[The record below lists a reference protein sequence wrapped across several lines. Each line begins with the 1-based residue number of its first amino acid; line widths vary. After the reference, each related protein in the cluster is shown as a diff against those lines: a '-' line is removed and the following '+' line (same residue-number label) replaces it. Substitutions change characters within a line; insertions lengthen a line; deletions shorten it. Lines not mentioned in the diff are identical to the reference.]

1 MAHVAMKSGE
11 VPRYDANER
20 LTHWVVAILFVL
32 LTASGLA
39 FFHPAFWFLS
49 GLLGGGVWSRILHPF
64 LGVAMFAFFAVMAV
78 RYWQDNVIKA
88 YDRAWQKRLSDVI
101 NNRDDGLPEI
111 DKYNI
116 GQKQLFWTMIVTMI
130 LLLVSGIMLWRPYFA
145 GAFPIPLIRI
155 AGFVHA
161 VSAFVLIL
169 GIVVHIYSAIFWV
182 RGSMR
187 AMTRGTVSHAWAMHH
202 HPLWYRRVTGQG
214 HHTTHHPAAH
224 ATAPSAAHQAAHSAP
239 HSSK

>member
-1 MAHVAMKSGE
+1 MAHVVMKSGE

-20 LTHWVVAILFVL
+20 MTHWIVAILFIL
-32 LTASGLA
+32 LAASGLA

-49 GLLGGGVWSRILHPF
+49 SLLGGGVWSRILHPF
-64 LGVAMFAFFAVMAV
+64 LGVAMFAFFAIMAM

-101 NNRDDGLPEI
+101 NNRDEGLPEI

-145 GAFPIPLIRI
+145 GMFPIPLIRI
-155 AGFVHA
+155 AGLVHA

-169 GIVVHIYSAIFWV
+169 GIIVHIYSAIFWV

-187 AMTRGTVSHAWAMHH
+187 AMTRGTVSHAWAQHH
-202 HPLWYRRVTGQG
+202 HPLWYKRITARHSSHGA
-214 HHTTHHPAAH
+214 THHV
-224 ATAPSAAHQAAHSAP
+224 AP
-239 HSSK
+239 HSTHSATHNK